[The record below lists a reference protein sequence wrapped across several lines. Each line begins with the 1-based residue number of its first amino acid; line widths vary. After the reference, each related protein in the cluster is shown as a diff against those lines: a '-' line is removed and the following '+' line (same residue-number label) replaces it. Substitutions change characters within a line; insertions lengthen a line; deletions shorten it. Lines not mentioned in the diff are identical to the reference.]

1 MKLYV
6 ISGRSGSGKSTML
19 HSLEDFGFN
28 CVDNLPA
35 SMLTSLVAHAR
46 EVNASQ
52 NIAVCIDIRNAL
64 SELQRL
70 PAVLAELKDQD
81 VEVRVIYMDA
91 LSSVLVKRFSDTR
104 RRHPLDKT
112 GMDLRQAMDAETRVL
127 NQIAALADL
136 KIDSTNLSSHDLVM
150 LAKERLVDR
159 EDAGISLLFRSFGY
173 KHGVPVDADIV
184 FDARCLPNPHWVDH
198 LRPLTGTDRAVV
210 EYLDS
215 EQLVDQF
222 FTDVCEYLQKWIPVF
237 GSQHRVYITVAI
249 GCTGGRHRS
258 VYMAERLGKAFQ
270 AEYPDLL
277 VRHRESM
284 AR

>member
-35 SMLTSLVAHAR
+35 SMLTSMVSHAR
-46 EVNASQ
+46 KVNASQ
-52 NIAVCIDIRNAL
+52 NIAVCIDIRNTL
-64 SELQRL
+64 GELQQL
-70 PAVLAELKDQD
+70 PAVLAELKDRD

-159 EDAGISLLFRSFGY
+159 ADAGISLLFRSFGY
-173 KHGVPVDADIV
+173 KHGVPVDADLV

-198 LRPLTGTDRAVV
+198 LRPLTGRDRAVV

-222 FTDVCEYLQKWIPVF
+222 FTDVCEYLQKWIPIF
-237 GSQHRVYITVAI
+237 GAQHRVYITVAI

-258 VYMAERLGKAFQ
+258 VYMAERLGRAFQ

-277 VRHRESM
+277 VRHRESI
-284 AR
+284 AS

>member
-1 MKLYV
+1 
-6 ISGRSGSGKSTML
+6 ML

-46 EVNASQ
+46 EVNATQ

-64 SELQRL
+64 GELQRL

-127 NQIAALADL
+127 SQISALADL
-136 KIDSTNLSSHDLVM
+136 KIDSTNLSTHDLVM

-159 EDAGISLLFRSFGY
+159 ADASISLLFRSFGY
-173 KHGVPVDADIV
+173 KHGVPVDADLV
-184 FDARCLPNPHWVDH
+184 FDARCLPNPHWIDH
-198 LRPLTGTDRAVV
+198 LRPLTGRDRAVV

-222 FTDVCEYLQKWIPVF
+222 FTDVCKYLQNWIPIF
-237 GSQHRVYITVAI
+237 ASQHRVYLTVAI

-258 VYMAERLGKAFQ
+258 VYMAERLGRAFQ

-277 VRHRESM
+277 VRHRESKTS
-284 AR
+284 

>member
-35 SMLTSLVAHAR
+35 SMLTSLVAHAK
-46 EVNASQ
+46 ETNANQSL
-52 NIAVCIDIRNAL
+52 AVCIDIRNTL
-64 SELQRL
+64 NELQQF
-70 PAVLAELKDQD
+70 PTVLEQLKKQG
-81 VEVRVIYMDA
+81 VQARVIYMDA

-127 NQIAALADL
+127 SQIAGLADL
-136 KIDSTNLSSHDLVM
+136 KIDSTNLSAHDLVM
-150 LAKERLVDR
+150 QAKERLVDR
-159 EDAGISLLFRSFGY
+159 ADTGISLLFRSFGY
-173 KHGVPVDADIV
+173 KHGVPVDADLV

-198 LRPLTGTDRAVV
+198 LRSLTGRDRAVI
-210 EYLDS
+210 EYLNG

-222 FTDVCEYLQKWIPVF
+222 FADVCKYLQKWIPIF
-237 GSQHRVYITVAI
+237 SAQHRVYITVAI

-258 VYMAERLGKAFQ
+258 VYMAERLGRAFQ

-277 VRHRESM
+277 VRHRESITG
-284 AR
+284 

>member
-35 SMLTSLVAHAR
+35 SMLTSLVSHAR
-46 EVNASQ
+46 EVNSSQ

-64 SELQRL
+64 SELQQL
-70 PAVLAELKDQD
+70 PAVLTELKSGD
-81 VEVRVIYMDA
+81 VEVRVVYMDA

-127 NQIAALADL
+127 SQIAALADL

-159 EDAGISLLFRSFGY
+159 ADAGISLLFRSFGY
-173 KHGVPVDADIV
+173 KHGVPVDADLV

-198 LRPLTGTDRAVV
+198 LRPLTGRDRAVV

-222 FTDVCEYLQKWIPVF
+222 FADVCEYLQKWIPIF
-237 GSQHRVYITVAI
+237 GAQHRVYITVAI

-258 VYMAERLGKAFQ
+258 VYMAERLGRAFQ
-270 AEYPDLL
+270 ADYPDLL
-277 VRHRESM
+277 VRHRESI
-284 AR
+284 AS